1 MVLNLEANGTVSLAG
16 VRDMTVEVLDGR
28 IWVTRKGSLAD
39 VILVRGARYSVEGEG
54 VVLVGLDRRA
64 RLDLRAAGTPPWWRR
79 LPSAWFRALE
89 ERRAAEALARL
100 PDRMLRDVGL
110 SRDRIREVV

>member
-1 MVLNLEANGTVSLAG
+1 MILNLEANGTVRLAG

-28 IWVTRKGSLAD
+28 IWVTRKGSRAD
-39 VILVRGARYSVEGEG
+39 VILARGARYSVEGEG
-54 VVLVGLDRRA
+54 VVLVGLERRA
-64 RLDLRAAGTPPWWRR
+64 RLDLRAAGRSPGWRR
-79 LPSAWFRALE
+79 LLRAWFRALE
-89 ERRAAEALARL
+89 ERRAEQALARL